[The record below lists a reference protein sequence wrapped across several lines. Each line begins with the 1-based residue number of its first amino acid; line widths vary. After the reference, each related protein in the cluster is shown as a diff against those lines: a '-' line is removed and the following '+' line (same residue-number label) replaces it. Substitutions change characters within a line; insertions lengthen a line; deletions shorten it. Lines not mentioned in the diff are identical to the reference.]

1 MEGRKRSGPP
11 CGSRP
16 RRRRRFS
23 TVSLLLLRLREVV
36 FRLIAPPPAIPNA
49 AASTAPRQ
57 AGRPPQGHHRTDPCR
72 SEGVEDCIEFFKR
85 SSAGEETGGEAAV
98 SAAAAPQPRRQ

>member
-1 MEGRKRSGPP
+1 MERRKRNGPP
-11 CGSRP
+11 CVSRP
-16 RRRRRFS
+16 RQRRRFS

-36 FRLIAPPPAIPNA
+36 FRLIAPPQAIPNP
-49 AASTAPRQ
+49 TAPRQ
-57 AGRPPQGHHRTDPCR
+57 AERPPEGHHRTDPCR

-98 SAAAAPQPRRQ
+98 AAAAPPQPCRL